1 MGFFDRLT
9 AQFIEIIEW
18 VDDTR
23 ETMVYRF
30 PVYAKEIKNGAKLVV
45 REGQAAVF
53 IREGKLTDVMQPGTY
68 TLDTKNLPV
77 LSTLLGWKYGFESPF
92 KAEVYFVSTRAFID
106 LKWGTQ
112 NPIMMRDQ
120 DFGVV
125 RLRAFGSYA
134 IKVSDPGLFL
144 KDIVGTDG
152 LFETAEISNYLR
164 DMLVQA
170 FTEALGTSKVPAL
183 DLAANYKELGAHLTK
198 DIAEDFASH
207 GLTLTRFLISN
218 ISVPPEVEAALDK
231 RSEMG
236 ALGDLNKYTQ
246 FQMANA
252 IPDAA
257 KQPGSMAGM
266 GMGLGA
272 GMAMG
277 GQMASAVG
285 QSFAP
290 VAHAQVATPA
300 PAPAAPVIAATAEND
315 IMAKLSQLKKMMEA
329 GLIEKAEYDEKKK
342 DLLSKM

>member
-1 MGFFDRLT
+1 MGFFDRLV

-18 VDDTR
+18 TDDSR
-23 ETMVYRF
+23 DTMVYRF

-53 IREGKLTDVMQPGTY
+53 IREGKLADVFQPGTY
-68 TLDTKNLPV
+68 TLDSKNLPV

-92 KAEVYFVSTRAFID
+92 KCEVYYVATRLFTD

-112 NPIMMRDQ
+112 NPIMMRDA

-134 IKVSDPGLFL
+134 IKISDPGVFL

-152 LFETAEISNYLR
+152 LFETEQISNYLR
-164 DMLVQA
+164 DMLIQA
-170 FTEALGTSKVPAL
+170 FSEALGKAKIPCL
-183 DLAANYKELGAHLTK
+183 DLASNYKELGGAMTK
-198 DIAEDFASH
+198 EIAADFEGH

-236 ALGDLNKYTQ
+236 AVGDLDRFTK
-246 FQMANA
+246 FQVASS

-257 KQPGSMAGM
+257 KQQGSLAGA

-272 GMAMG
+272 GMVMG
-277 GQMASAVG
+277 NQMAGAMSA
-285 QSFAP
+285 
-290 VAHAQVATPA
+290 ATQPT
-300 PAPAAPVIAATAEND
+300 PAPAAPATGGGGD
-315 IMAKLSQLKKMMEA
+315 IVAKLGQLKKMLDA
-329 GLIEKAEYDEKKK
+329 GLIDAAEFGEKKK
-342 DLLSKM
+342 ELLAKM

>member
-18 VDDTR
+18 VDDSR
-23 ETMVYRF
+23 DTMVYRF

-53 IREGKLTDVMQPGTY
+53 IREGQLADVMSPGTY
-68 TLDTKNLPV
+68 TLDTKNLPL

-92 KAEVYFVSTRAFID
+92 KCEVYFVATRQFTD

-112 NPIMMRDQ
+112 NPIMMRDA

-134 IKVSDPGLFL
+134 VRITDPGRFL
-144 KDIVGTDG
+144 KEIVGTDG

-164 DMLVQA
+164 DMLLQGFA
-170 FTEALGTSKVPAL
+170 TGLGTSKIAAL
-183 DLAANYKELGAHLTK
+183 DLAANYKEIGNNLTA
-198 DIAEDFASH
+198 DINQDFGQH

-236 ALGDLNKYTQ
+236 AVGDLNRFAQ
-246 FQMANA
+246 FQMASA

-257 KQPGSMAGM
+257 KNPGGMAGA
-266 GMGLGA
+266 GMGLGV
-272 GMAMG
+272 GMVMA
-277 GQMASAVG
+277 GQMAGAAG
-285 QSFAP
+285 QGLAAGNAP
-290 VAHAQVATPA
+290 SG
-300 PAPAAPVIAATAEND
+300 D
-315 IMAKLSQLKKMMEA
+315 DSLGKLTQLKKMLDA
-329 GLIEKAEYDEKKK
+329 GLIEKPEYDAKKK
-342 DLLSKM
+342 ELLEKM

>member
-18 VDDTR
+18 VDDSR
-23 ETMVYRF
+23 DTMVYRF

-53 IREGKLTDVMQPGTY
+53 IREGKLADVMSPGTY

-92 KAEVYFVSTRAFID
+92 KCEVYFVSTRQYTD

-112 NPIMMRDQ
+112 NPIMMRDA

-125 RLRAFGSYA
+125 RLRAFGAYA
-134 IKVSDPGLFL
+134 VRISDPGLFI
-144 KDIVGTDG
+144 KEIVGTDG
-152 LFETAEISNYLR
+152 QFESDQISDYLR
-164 DMLVQA
+164 DMLLQGFA
-170 FTEALGTSKVPAL
+170 EALGKAKVPAL
-183 DLAANYKELGAHLTK
+183 DLASNYKEIGSALSK
-198 DIAEDFASH
+198 DIASDFQEH
-207 GLTLTRFLISN
+207 GLALTRFLISN
-218 ISVPPEVEAALDK
+218 ISVPPEVEAMLDK

-236 ALGDLNKYTQ
+236 AIGDLNKFTQ
-246 FQMANA
+246 FQVASS

-257 KQPGSMAGM
+257 KQPGGMAGV

-277 GQMASAVG
+277 GQMANAVNQSISA
-285 QSFAP
+285 ANNP
-290 VAHAQVATPA
+290 PA
-300 PAPAAPVIAATAEND
+300 PAPAAAAGDD
-315 IMAKLSQLKKMMEA
+315 IMAKLGQLKKMLDA
-329 GLIEKAEYDEKKK
+329 GLIEAAEYAEKKK
-342 DLLSKM
+342 ELLAKM

>member
-1 MGFFDRLT
+1 MGFFDRLV

-18 VDDTR
+18 VDDDR
-23 ETMVYRF
+23 DTMVYRF

-45 REGQAAVF
+45 REGQAAIF
-53 IREGKLTDVMQPGTY
+53 IREGQLADVMPPGTY
-68 TLDTKNLPV
+68 TLDTRNLPI

-92 KAEVYFVSTRAFID
+92 KCEVYFVNTRQFTD

-134 IKVSDPGLFL
+134 IKISNPGVFL

-170 FTEALGTSKVPAL
+170 FTNALATAKVPAL
-183 DLAANYKELGAHLTK
+183 DLASNYKSIGEALTTA
-198 DIAEDFASH
+198 ISQDFAGH

-231 RSEMG
+231 RSQMG
-236 ALGDLNKYTQ
+236 AIGDLNRFTQ
-246 FQMANA
+246 FQVANS

-257 KQPGSMAGM
+257 KNPGGMAGV

-277 GQMASAVG
+277 NQMAGAVN
-285 QSFAP
+285 QSLAG
-290 VAHAQVATPA
+290 
-300 PAPAAPVIAATAEND
+300 APAAGAAAAAAGDD
-315 IMAKLSQLKKMMEA
+315 IVGKLSQLKKMLDA
-329 GLIEKAEYDEKKK
+329 GLIEKSEYDEKKK

>member
-18 VDDTR
+18 TEDDR
-23 ETMVYRF
+23 DVMVYRF

-53 IREGKLTDVMQPGTY
+53 IREGQLADVMRPGTY
-68 TLDTKNLPV
+68 TLDTKNLPI

-92 KAEVYFVSTRAFID
+92 KCEVYFITTRLFSD
-106 LKWGTQ
+106 LKWGTP

-134 IKVSDPGLFL
+134 IKITDPGLFL

-152 LFETAEISNYLR
+152 LFETSEISNYLR
-164 DMLVQA
+164 DMLIQS
-170 FTEALGTSKVPAL
+170 FTTALASAKVPAL
-183 DLAANYKELGAHLTK
+183 DLASNYKEIGASLTTA
-198 DIAEDFASH
+198 ITNDFAQH
-207 GLTLTRFLISN
+207 GLTLNRFLISN

-236 ALGDLNKYTQ
+236 AIGDLNRFTQ
-246 FQMANA
+246 FQVANS

-257 KQPGSMAGM
+257 KNPGGLAGA

-272 GMAMG
+272 GMLMG
-277 GQMASAVG
+277 NQMAGAIG
-285 QSFAP
+285 QSMSASQQPP
-290 VAHAQVATPA
+290 VAPA
-300 PAPAAPVIAATAEND
+300 SVPAGAPAAGED
-315 IMAKLSQLKKMMEA
+315 IVAKLGQLKKMLDA

-342 DLLSKM
+342 EMLSKM

>member
-18 VDDTR
+18 LDDDR
-23 ETMVYRF
+23 NTMVYRF

-53 IREGKLTDVMQPGTY
+53 IREGKIADVMQPGTY
-68 TLDTKNLPV
+68 TLDTKNIPI
-77 LSTLLGWKYGFESPF
+77 LSTILGWKYGFESPF
-92 KAEVYFVSTRAFID
+92 KAEVYFVNTRQFTD

-112 NPIMMRDQ
+112 NPIMMRDA

-134 IKVSDPGLFL
+134 IKVSDPGTFV

-152 LFETAEISNYLR
+152 HFETSEISNYLR

-170 FTEALGTSKVPAL
+170 FTTAVGHAKIPAL
-183 DLAANYKELGAHLTK
+183 DLAANYVELGNELSKA
-198 DIAEDFASH
+198 IASDFASH
-207 GLTLTRFLISN
+207 GLSLTRFLISN

-236 ALGDLNKYTQ
+236 AIGDLNRYTQ
-246 FQMANA
+246 FQVANA

-257 KQPGSMAGM
+257 KQQGGMAGM

-277 GQMASAVG
+277 GQMSAAVN
-285 QSFAP
+285 QSLN
-290 VAHAQVATPA
+290 TPA
-300 PAPAAPVIAATAEND
+300 PAAAAPVAPVVVSAGDD
-315 IMAKLSQLKKMMEA
+315 IMAKLTQLKKLLDA
-329 GLIEKAEYDEKKK
+329 GLIEKSEFDEKKK

>member
-1 MGFFDRLT
+1 MSFFDRLT
-9 AQFIEIIEW
+9 HQFLEIIEW
-18 VDDTR
+18 VDDSR
-23 ETMVYRF
+23 DTMVYRF
-30 PVYAKEIKNGAKLVV
+30 PVYDKEIKNGAKLIV

-53 IREGKLTDVMQPGTY
+53 IREGKLADVKTPGMY
-68 TLDTKNLPV
+68 ALDTNNFPI

-92 KAEVYFVSTRAFID
+92 KAEVYYVATRQFTD

-112 NPIMMRDQ
+112 NPIMMRDK

-134 IKVSDPGLFL
+134 FKVTEPGQFI

-152 LFETAEISNYLR
+152 LFETSEISNYLR
-164 DMLVQA
+164 DMLLQSFA
-170 FTEALGTSKVPAL
+170 ESLGKANVPAL
-183 DLAANYKELGAHLTK
+183 DLAANYKEIGAALSK
-198 DIAEDFASH
+198 DITDNFAQH
-207 GLTLTRFLISN
+207 GLSLTRFLISN

-236 ALGDLNKYTQ
+236 AVGDLGKFTQ
-246 FQMANA
+246 YQVASA

-257 KQPGSMAGM
+257 KQPGGMAGI

-277 GQMASAVG
+277 GQMANAVG
-285 QSFAP
+285 QGLQGGAAAAGNAGNGED
-290 VAHAQVATPA
+290 VA
-300 PAPAAPVIAATAEND
+300 
-315 IMAKLSQLKKMMEA
+315 AKLGQLKKMLDG

-342 DLLSKM
+342 ELLAKM

>member
-1 MGFFDRLT
+1 MGFFDRLV

-18 VDDTR
+18 VDDSR
-23 ETMVYRF
+23 DTMVYRF

-53 IREGKLTDVMQPGTY
+53 IREGQLADVMQPGTY
-68 TLDTKNLPV
+68 TLDSKNIPI

-92 KAEVYFVSTRAFID
+92 KCEVYFVSTRLFTD

-134 IKVSDPGLFL
+134 VKITDPGVFI
-144 KDIVGTDG
+144 KEIVGTDG
-152 LFETAEISNYLR
+152 LFETSEVSNYLR
-164 DMLVQA
+164 DMLIQA
-170 FTEALGTSKVPAL
+170 FTNSLATAKVPAL
-183 DLAANYKELGAHLTK
+183 DLAANYNELSGGLTK
-198 DIAEDFASH
+198 AIGTDFASH
-207 GLTLTRFLISN
+207 GLTLSRFLISN

-231 RSEMG
+231 RSQMG
-236 ALGDLNKYTQ
+236 ALGDLDRFTK
-246 FQMANA
+246 FQVANS

-257 KQPGSMAGM
+257 KNPGGMAGA

-272 GMAMG
+272 GMLMG
-277 GQMASAVG
+277 GQMANQMQQAM
-285 QSFAP
+285 
-290 VAHAQVATPA
+290 T
-300 PAPAAPVIAATAEND
+300 PAPAAPAAGD
-315 IMAKLSQLKKMMEA
+315 DVVGKLGQLKKMLDA

-342 DLLSKM
+342 ELLAKM

>member
-1 MGFFDRLT
+1 MGFFDRLV

-23 ETMVYRF
+23 DTMVYRF

-53 IREGKLTDVMQPGTY
+53 IREGQLADVFGPGTY
-68 TLDTKNLPV
+68 TLDSKNLPI

-92 KAEVYFVSTRAFID
+92 KCEVYYVATRQFTD

-112 NPIMMRDQ
+112 NPIMMRDA

-134 IKVSDPGLFL
+134 VKITDPGKFI

-152 LFETAEISNYLR
+152 LFETAEISDYLR
-164 DMLVQA
+164 DMVIQGFA
-170 FTEALGTSKVPAL
+170 TSLGSAKIAAL
-183 DLAANYKELGAHLTK
+183 DLAANYKEIGTTLTAG
-198 DIAEDFASH
+198 ITADFAQH

-231 RSEMG
+231 RSQMG
-236 ALGDLNKYTQ
+236 AIGDLGRFTQ
-246 FQMANA
+246 FQVASA

-257 KQPGSMAGM
+257 KQPGGMAGV

-272 GMAMG
+272 GLAMG

-285 QSFAP
+285 QGLA
-290 VAHAQVATPA
+290 AGVATA
-300 PAPAAPVIAATAEND
+300 PSATGED
-315 IMAKLSQLKKMMEA
+315 VMAKLTQLKKMLDS
-329 GLIEKAEYDEKKK
+329 GLIEKPEYDEKKK
-342 DLLSKM
+342 ELLAKM